1 MITINSTINSLTEL
15 SVAITTE
22 VGNFIT
28 SVVVWRPATYSNV
41 NDAVD
46 ISDMIVGTSET
57 ESLTVTPEDIGET
70 SFSGIYIIQVTSDEA
85 LNNTRTIIVGNIS
98 LYYECLLRKTLSL
111 QIDGCNQ
118 IITDDCSNCHE
129 NTLLTS
135 VFINSM
141 IKAVEL
147 QNMNAVIRF
156 AKDLDNLCE
165 FCETCPSPT
174 ENTLITSIA
183 TINNEF
189 YYGNIPN

>member
-1 MITINSTINSLTEL
+1 MEKLL
-15 SVAITTE
+15 
-22 VGNFIT
+22 
-28 SVVVWRPATYSNV
+28 
-41 NDAVD
+41 
-46 ISDMIVGTSET
+46 
-57 ESLTVTPEDIGET
+57 
-70 SFSGIYIIQVTSDEA
+70 FSGIYIIQVTSDEA

-147 QNMNAVIRF
+147 QKYECCYKVCKKTLTICVN
-156 AKDLDNLCE
+156 
-165 FCETCPSPT
+165 FCETCPIT
-174 ENTLITSIA
+174 YKNTLITSIA

-189 YYGNIPN
+189 YYGNTPD